1 MFKMLAQDSKST
13 FCSWLCHKKICDLRR
28 LNLAFLGFDFPSF
41 LRMETVVPPRGILRN
56 VLVLSA
62 FPRVQ
67 LCEPSQRS
75 AQGPFTLSERL
86 LTNLHL
92 FHHHLQCPDS
102 GVICSCPNPYPVSMQ
117 QFWNPSHTLSHFSM
131 LLFTSRFL
139 LHFSQSKW
147 LPCHCFIMH
156 LNVPSVDFTM
166 IHQEEMA

>member
-1 MFKMLAQDSKST
+1 MFKMLAQDAKST

-28 LNLAFLGFDFPSF
+28 LNLAFLCFDFPSF

-56 VLVLSA
+56 VFVLSA

-67 LCEPSQRS
+67 PCEPSQRS

-117 QFWNPSHTLSHFSM
+117 QFWNPSGLSQNICNSTHFHPLTSVSLPLAFCPRLVSPVKM
-131 LLFTSRFL
+131 PNLPLIPVTSRCSSL
-139 LHFSQSKW
+139 
-147 LPCHCFIMH
+147 
-156 LNVPSVDFTM
+156 
-166 IHQEEMA
+166 